1 MPSQNIP
8 KTDPIIL
15 VPFYSLN
22 RCLRQEKPSSIG
34 NLSKYGVISIQY
46 LTYAIYECFSS
57 SDKKQ
62 SICKKRIRELTE
74 DDIYTFI
81 QTILMDKDLSTK
93 EYGNVK
99 TVLQGMIRY
108 ARFEKKYTSINI
120 SNFFGD
126 FRVGKNILKKSEKL
140 MRKNVLLMKN
150 EFAYGTLHIQ
160 RIETRAFTQDTSTA
174 KKKSYINNQ
183 RLLSI

>member
-1 MPSQNIP
+1 
-8 KTDPIIL
+8 
-15 VPFYSLN
+15 
-22 RCLRQEKPSSIG
+22 
-34 NLSKYGVISIQY
+34 
-46 LTYAIYECFSS
+46 
-57 SDKKQ
+57 
-62 SICKKRIRELTE
+62 
-74 DDIYTFI
+74 
-81 QTILMDKDLSTK
+81 MDKDLSTK

-99 TVLQGMIRY
+99 TVLHGMIRY

>member
-1 MPSQNIP
+1 MPSQNTP

-99 TVLQGMIRY
+99 TVLHGMIRY

-126 FRVGKNILKKSEKL
+126 FRVGKNILKKSEKTDAQKCFTDEE
-140 MRKNVLLMKN
+140 RIRIWNTSYS
-150 EFAYGTLHIQ
+150 AY
-160 RIETRAFTQDTSTA
+160 
-174 KKKSYINNQ
+174 
-183 RLLSI
+183 

>member
-1 MPSQNIP
+1 
-8 KTDPIIL
+8 
-15 VPFYSLN
+15 
-22 RCLRQEKPSSIG
+22 
-34 NLSKYGVISIQY
+34 
-46 LTYAIYECFSS
+46 
-57 SDKKQ
+57 
-62 SICKKRIRELTE
+62 
-74 DDIYTFI
+74 
-81 QTILMDKDLSTK
+81 
-93 EYGNVK
+93 
-99 TVLQGMIRY
+99 MIRY

-126 FRVGKNILKKSEKL
+126 FQVGKNILKKSEKL

-160 RIETRAFTQDTSTA
+160 HIETRAFTQDTSTA

>member
-1 MPSQNIP
+1 
-8 KTDPIIL
+8 
-15 VPFYSLN
+15 
-22 RCLRQEKPSSIG
+22 
-34 NLSKYGVISIQY
+34 
-46 LTYAIYECFSS
+46 
-57 SDKKQ
+57 
-62 SICKKRIRELTE
+62 
-74 DDIYTFI
+74 
-81 QTILMDKDLSTK
+81 
-93 EYGNVK
+93 
-99 TVLQGMIRY
+99 MIRC

-126 FRVGKNILKKSEKL
+126 FQVGKNILKKSEKL

>member
-1 MPSQNIP
+1 MWH
-8 KTDPIIL
+8 K
-15 VPFYSLN
+15 FH
-22 RCLRQEKPSSIG
+22 
-34 NLSKYGVISIQY
+34 
-46 LTYAIYECFSS
+46 
-57 SDKKQ
+57 
-62 SICKKRIRELTE
+62 
-74 DDIYTFI
+74 
-81 QTILMDKDLSTK
+81 
-93 EYGNVK
+93 VK

-126 FRVGKNILKKSEKL
+126 FQVGKNILKKIEKL

>member
-1 MPSQNIP
+1 MW
-8 KTDPIIL
+8 
-15 VPFYSLN
+15 
-22 RCLRQEKPSSIG
+22 
-34 NLSKYGVISIQY
+34 SK
-46 LTYAIYECFSS
+46 FH
-57 SDKKQ
+57 
-62 SICKKRIRELTE
+62 
-74 DDIYTFI
+74 
-81 QTILMDKDLSTK
+81 
-93 EYGNVK
+93 VK

-126 FRVGKNILKKSEKL
+126 FQVGKNILKKIEKL

-160 RIETRAFTQDTSTA
+160 RIETRAFTQDTSNA

>member
-1 MPSQNIP
+1 MW
-8 KTDPIIL
+8 
-15 VPFYSLN
+15 
-22 RCLRQEKPSSIG
+22 
-34 NLSKYGVISIQY
+34 SK
-46 LTYAIYECFSS
+46 FH
-57 SDKKQ
+57 
-62 SICKKRIRELTE
+62 
-74 DDIYTFI
+74 
-81 QTILMDKDLSTK
+81 
-93 EYGNVK
+93 VK

-126 FRVGKNILKKSEKL
+126 FQVGKNILKKIEKL

>member
-1 MPSQNIP
+1 MYPVPFGDSLGKFWMILQYKCHPKTPP
-8 KTDPIIL
+8 KTDPFIL

-126 FRVGKNILKKSEKL
+126 FRVGKNILKKSEKTDAQKCFTDEE
-140 MRKNVLLMKN
+140 RIRIWNTSYS
-150 EFAYGTLHIQ
+150 AY
-160 RIETRAFTQDTSTA
+160 
-174 KKKSYINNQ
+174 
-183 RLLSI
+183 

>member
-1 MPSQNIP
+1 MWR
-8 KTDPIIL
+8 K
-15 VPFYSLN
+15 FH
-22 RCLRQEKPSSIG
+22 
-34 NLSKYGVISIQY
+34 
-46 LTYAIYECFSS
+46 
-57 SDKKQ
+57 
-62 SICKKRIRELTE
+62 
-74 DDIYTFI
+74 
-81 QTILMDKDLSTK
+81 
-93 EYGNVK
+93 VK
-99 TVLQGMIRY
+99 TVLQGTIRY

-126 FRVGKNILKKSEKL
+126 FQVGKNILKKIEKL

-174 KKKSYINNQ
+174 KKKNYINNQ